1 MAEPFIPFVP
11 GAAPVSPA
19 PETSIGLKV
28 LPSPA
33 GAASPFSPVPGS
45 AAHLH
50 GAAAAGAPQPKIS
63 VRREGDKIT
72 GIRIECVCGHVIDL
86 ACSY

>member
-11 GAAPVSPA
+11 SGARVSSVPA
-19 PETSIGLKV
+19 ASAGLKV
-28 LPSPA
+28 LPPA
-33 GAASPFSPVPGS
+33 EVASPFSPVPGS

-50 GAAAAGAPQPKIS
+50 GAAAAGAPQPKIN
-63 VRREGDKIT
+63 VQRDGDKIT
-72 GIRIECVCGHVIDL
+72 GIRIECACGHVIDL